1 LGANI
6 RLRYGNGRGLDN
18 DSYESAVKQF
28 EQNNKQAISGF
39 SAYISSFPTGI
50 HSLQANFYLA
60 QAYYYS
66 EGRKTVRLRII
77 NVINQPE
84 VNLPSNLWRFV
95 TSVTR

>member
-1 LGANI
+1 MNMRLGANI

-50 HSLQANFYLA
+50 HSLQANFIW
-60 QAYYYS
+60 
-66 EGRKTVRLRII
+66 RKPTTILKDERQFDCELSMLLIS
-77 NVINQPE
+77 QK
-84 VNLPSNLWRFV
+84 
-95 TSVTR
+95 